1 MVIIVYISLV
11 RYATSVLIVVQVLGA
26 NMNNNANEAKSDN
39 ADQTKPSK
47 ISSGQPEVPPVYTG
61 EQNQD
66 DDSILLNRPRN

>member
-1 MVIIVYISLV
+1 
-11 RYATSVLIVVQVLGA
+11 
-26 NMNNNANEAKSDN
+26 MNNNANEEKSDN

-47 ISSGQPEVPPVYTG
+47 ISFGQPEVPPVYTG